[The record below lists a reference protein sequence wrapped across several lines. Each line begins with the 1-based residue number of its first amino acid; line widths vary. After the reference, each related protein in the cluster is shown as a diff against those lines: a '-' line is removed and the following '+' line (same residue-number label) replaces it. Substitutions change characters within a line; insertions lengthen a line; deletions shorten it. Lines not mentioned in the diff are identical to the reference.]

1 MDFNKLTKEEKIAY
15 WNEVSSDIE
24 ECLVLSGNAVPND
37 LALSVRKYLSHNEFG
52 IALEIL
58 LDASIENGFSINRE
72 AKLKLLETLIKMG
85 YKEDE
90 PLQFQSYEKWLVFI

>member
-1 MDFNKLTKEEKIAY
+1 MDFEKLTKEEMIAY

-24 ECLVLSGNAVPND
+24 ECLVLCGSAVPND
-37 LALSVRKYLSHNEFG
+37 LALSVRESLSHNELG

-58 LDASIENGFSINRE
+58 IDASIDNGLPIDRE

-85 YKEDE
+85 YQEDE
-90 PLQFQSYEKWLVFI
+90 PLQFQSYEKWLVSI